1 MGARRVLEL
10 GLDTQRV
17 AVDDLDLGFALA
29 ERTQEVAGGGY
40 RHAGGLDL
48 PQRASFELDRQVET
62 AREERDEP
70 ADDENARDDD
80 RDAPQP
86 GEVDGIFAP
95 MDALDE
101 SHQMPST
108 AGAGKP
114 KRFGCSLSE
123 VLRARI

>member
-17 AVDDLDLGFALA
+17 AVDDLYLGFALT
-29 ERTQEVAGGGY
+29 ERTQEVAGVGY

-48 PQRASFELDRQVET
+48 PQRASFEFDREVET
-62 AREERDEP
+62 ARDQRDEP
-70 ADDENARDDD
+70 ADHEKARDDD
-80 RDAPQP
+80 RDAPQL

-95 MDALDE
+95 MDALEE

-108 AGAGKP
+108 AGAGNP
-114 KRFGCSLSE
+114 KRLG
-123 VLRARI
+123 